1 MSRRVLTGIKPTGS
15 PHVGNHLGA
24 IRPALRLADEGLEAM
39 YFIADYHAEDEQELP
54 EHHLAVRVIPAAK
67 ECVSRSVSDSTPPHL
82 PNDPDPSTIFQIRR
96 TVATPGEAR
105 ALAER
110 FRTGISWGEAKD
122 ASFERLEAELSAARG
137 RYLAIVADP
146 TRIDALLSAGAT
158 RARASGRPVLDRVR
172 RAIGIAR

>member
-54 EHHLAVRVIPAAK
+54 EHHLAVRAIPAAQ
-67 ECVSRSVSDSTPPHL
+67 ECVSRIVSDSTPPHL
-82 PNDPDPSTIFQIRR
+82 PKDPAPSTIFQICR
-96 TVATPGEAR
+96 TV
-105 ALAER
+105 
-110 FRTGISWGEAKD
+110 
-122 ASFERLEAELSAARG
+122 AARG
-137 RYLAIVADP
+137 RYLTIVADS
-146 TRIDALLSAGAT
+146 TRIHALLAAGAT
-158 RARASGRPVLDRVR
+158 RARASARPVLDRVR